1 MLLFTQLLSLFVK
14 TLFSAPVYS
23 LLLLLHHGNT
33 KCFQE
38 ICIFRVFASFC
49 CINSVDYLELSLK
62 SGEKSLFLCEWNGH
76 LDCVTIHLKL
86 WLSKSGLLLLNWRL
100 NGLIYGA
107 TMFVTIKQV
116 RPKTG
121 APPLHFLLS
130 PSGHSRKTL
139 AMEIFLSKKSGIRP
153 PHPSELWTC
162 VASRGFDIKMSL
174 FLPIKT

>member
-1 MLLFTQLLSLFVK
+1 MFTQLLSLFVK

-38 ICIFRVFASFC
+38 ICIFRVFAFFC

-86 WLSKSGLLLLNWRL
+86 WPSKSDILLFKHSFEVKTSYSTLENNLDIINFIHSVNWRL
-100 NGLIYGA
+100 NTESRLLIYDTNSIGLYG
-107 TMFVTIKQV
+107 Q
-116 RPKTG
+116 R
-121 APPLHFLLS
+121 LLFTH
-130 PSGHSRKTL
+130 GY
-139 AMEIFLSKKSGIRP
+139 F
-153 PHPSELWTC
+153 C
-162 VASRGFDIKMSL
+162 SL
-174 FLPIKT
+174 LNP